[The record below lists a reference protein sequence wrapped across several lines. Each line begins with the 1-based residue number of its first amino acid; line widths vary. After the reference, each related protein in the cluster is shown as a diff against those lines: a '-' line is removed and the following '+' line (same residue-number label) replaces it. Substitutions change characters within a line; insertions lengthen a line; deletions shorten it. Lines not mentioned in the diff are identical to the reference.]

1 MHSEGP
7 FHIEPLVDCV
17 FIALFGDPNRPNI
30 LLEFLNAVVQP
41 EVPIVGVA
49 VQNPRQGPAFIGDD
63 LTVLD
68 VEAID
73 SEGRTYQ
80 VEMQNWNQTG
90 LRNRMLYDWAGL
102 YEKQLQAGDPWEKLR
117 PVISIWVLNQNIMRY
132 APRVHHCFT
141 VSDVGAKMTL
151 SDHFQIHTI
160 ELEKWREHGPGAGP
174 ALQKWLRFLT
184 EAKEWRRVPED
195 LSSPGMED
203 AMGVLE
209 RFAKN
214 AQWNSTY
221 RAREEYQRNEISRAL
236 ELEQL
241 QEEKERARAAEAEAR
256 AAEAEARAAE
266 AQARA
271 AEAQARAAE
280 VQART
285 ENERERAEKEVALA
299 EIQRLEAEMAA
310 LRALNSGR
318 AGGLK
323 DTDHR

>member
-30 LLEFLNAVVQP
+30 LLEFLNAVVQSQ
-41 EVPIVGVA
+41 VPIVGVA

-63 LTVLD
+63 LSVLD

-73 SEGRTYQ
+73 LEGRTYQ
-80 VEMQNWNQTG
+80 VEMQNRNHAG

-102 YEKQLQAGDPWEKLR
+102 YEKQLQAGDSFQKLR

-132 APRVHHCFT
+132 APQVHHCFRA
-141 VSDVGAKMTL
+141 SDVEAKMTL
-151 SDHFQIHTI
+151 SDHLQIHTI
-160 ELEKWREHGPGAGP
+160 ELEKWRERRPATGP

-221 RAREEYQRNEISRAL
+221 RAREEYQRVENSRAQ

-241 QEEKERARAAEAEAR
+241 QRD
-256 AAEAEARAAE
+256 
-266 AQARA
+266 
-271 AEAQARAAE
+271 
-280 VQART
+280 
-285 ENERERAEKEVALA
+285 NERERAEKEAALA
-299 EIQRLEAEMAA
+299 EIERLEAEIAV
-310 LRALNSGR
+310 LRAGNSGR
-318 AGGLK
+318 ADG
-323 DTDHR
+323 